1 MTRGTF
7 PYITSAEPTWMI
19 ANTVA
24 PVASHDFT
32 EPGLEKPAMLIAT
45 PVGLWRRP

>member
-7 PYITSAEPTWMI
+7 PYITRAEPTWTI
-19 ANTVA
+19 ASTVA

-32 EPGLEKPAMLIAT
+32 EPGLEKPAMLMAM
-45 PVGLWRRP
+45 PVGLCSRP